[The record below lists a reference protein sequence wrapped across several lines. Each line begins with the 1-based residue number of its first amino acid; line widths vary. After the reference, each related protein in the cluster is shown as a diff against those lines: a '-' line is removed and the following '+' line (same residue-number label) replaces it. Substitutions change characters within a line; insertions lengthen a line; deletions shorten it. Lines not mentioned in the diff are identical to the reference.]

1 MSGAAS
7 EGVEGA
13 PSVRERIVQAT
24 LQALRELDDERLLSS
39 IGVRALAARAGVG
52 TSSVYHHVGSLGGL
66 ADALEQHVYT
76 VGATPTTVTAP
87 AIQQLTSTEFPLR
100 VALGMHTADLA
111 RLAGDPGL
119 RARMWLW
126 TLGGERARA
135 RYADY
140 LRTIDHR
147 LAVLAETMYSA
158 WDREPRP
165 PFDYLTL
172 IAVVVANTQG
182 AAFRQLSA
190 PDPTLVEPHT
200 RTQVAISTAVLRRT
214 GDHRDLDAH
223 LVELTYLPSGPD
235 QPAAGPRSTA
245 ASRIL
250 FSAGELFRVQGFA
263 DTTLAQVAR
272 RADVSPSTLHRW
284 YDGKDAIALALLR
297 SEARDLLPGT
307 DPEATLQRHLEQ
319 VVDFARPR
327 LRYLT
332 PYVSALLT
340 GALPDDDPL
349 LAPTTALLPG
359 SGTSGTG
366 RRLLLVLL
374 QRLHHAPNAPASEL
388 AGGAVGLLGLH
399 EVEEAHSATTW

>member
-1 MSGAAS
+1 MSEAAPS
-7 EGVEGA
+7 GV
-13 PSVRERIVQAT
+13 PSVRERIVEAT
-24 LQALRELDDERLLSS
+24 LQALRELDVERLLSS
-39 IGVRALAARAGVG
+39 VGVRSLTARAGVA
-52 TSSVYHHVGSLGGL
+52 TSALYHHVGSLGGL
-66 ADALEQHVYT
+66 ADVLERHVYT
-76 VGATPTTVTAP
+76 VGTTPTVVTAP
-87 AIQQLTSTEFPLR
+87 GIQQLASTEFPLG
-100 VALGMHTADLA
+100 VALDMHTADLA

-126 TLGGERARA
+126 TLGGARARA

-140 LRTIDHR
+140 LRTIDRR
-147 LAVLAETMYSA
+147 LAELAEAMYSA

-172 IAVVVANTQG
+172 VAVVVANTQG
-182 AAFRQLSA
+182 AAFRQLAA
-190 PDPTLVEPHT
+190 PDPDLVEPHT
-200 RTQVAISTAVLRRT
+200 RTQVAISTAVLRRK

-223 LVELTYLPSGPD
+223 LVELTYLPSGPPR
-235 QPAAGPRSTA
+235 PASGLRSTA

-250 FSAGELFRVQGFA
+250 FSAGELFRVQGYA

-307 DPEATLQRHLEQ
+307 DPGATLQRHLEQ

-332 PYVSALLT
+332 PYVAALLT
-340 GALPDDDPL
+340 GALADDDPL
-349 LAPTTALLPG
+349 LAATTALLPG
-359 SGTSGTG
+359 LSGGSG

-388 AGGAVGLLGLH
+388 AEGAVTLLGLQGP
-399 EVEEAHSATTW
+399 EAERPATTW